1 MGNKLIKTYETPTD
15 FTICV
20 YQSEKSGRFAVTT
33 YDCVTEKHSDVKWYA
48 TMEEAMADAN
58 SRANGYELDESKKTI
73 RLNESQLRKIVKESV
88 KRVLMENDGKIHI

>member
-1 MGNKLIKTYETPTD
+1 MGNKLIKIYETPTD

-33 YDCVTEKHSDVKWYA
+33 HDDVTQKHSEVKWYA

-58 SRANGYELDESKKTI
+58 SRANGYELDESKETV
-73 RLNESQLRKIVKESV
+73 RLNESELKHIVSESV